1 MSHSQKPSIG
11 RIVHVP
17 MPPAANNGSDT
28 AAAVITRVDE
38 DEETIN
44 VRIFADSTA
53 SPQEWRT
60 SLTYTDE
67 LAYDPDDTTSLYRW
81 TWPPRA

>member
-1 MSHSQKPSIG
+1 MSSSQKPSVG

-28 AAAVITRVDE
+28 AAAVITRAF

-44 VRIFADSTA
+44 VRILADSTA

-60 SLTYTDE
+60 SLTYVDE

>member
-1 MSHSQKPSIG
+1 MSSSQKPSIG

-28 AAAVITRVDE
+28 AAAVITRAFDDE
-38 DEETIN
+38 TVN

-81 TWPPRA
+81 TWPARV

>member
-1 MSHSQKPSIG
+1 MSSSQKPSVG

-17 MPPAANNGSDT
+17 MPPSANNGSDT
-28 AAAVITRVDE
+28 AAAVITRVFDDE
-38 DEETIN
+38 VVN

-81 TWPPRA
+81 TWPPRV